1 MNQANLRLRVLFAVV
16 AIPIFWWIIN
26 SNLILVPT
34 AFTSLY
40 FSAKHHAFYPGH
52 LVAIILITIGMQEYV
67 KMLSISYPKNGF
79 WLVYI
84 WLFHQFASFFIP
96 AVALTNKLDIYLL
109 LILVA
114 AESAIWGR
122 ATERWKRASLL
133 FSGVL
138 FLSIASFSILNFYH
152 GSLQNVF
159 PQKFAL
165 SIFSQMGIVTIC
177 IANFMC
183 DTAAYFV
190 GSFFGKHHF
199 SSVSPNK
206 TVEGS
211 IGGFLAAVISCT
223 ICWYFFAD
231 TTHYPLA
238 LGVALGMLIGVFAQ
252 LGDLLVS
259 LIKRYFSV
267 KDASNILPGHG
278 GILDR
283 FDSIFFSAPII
294 NLFCM
299 LITKLA
305 E

>member
-16 AIPIFWWIIN
+16 AIPVFWWIIN
-26 SNLILVPT
+26 SELMLLPASFIAQFFSPKHN
-34 AFTSLY
+34 AF
-40 FSAKHHAFYPGH
+40 HPGH
-52 LVAIILITIGMQEYV
+52 LGAIIIITIGMHEYIR
-67 KMLSISYPKNGF
+67 MLSISFPKNGF
-79 WLVYI
+79 WLIYL

-96 AVALTNKLDIYLL
+96 AVALSNKLDIYLL
-109 LILVA
+109 LMIVA
-114 AESAIWGR
+114 AESAVWGR
-122 ATERWKRASLL
+122 NTERWKRASLL

-159 PQKFAL
+159 PRTFGF
-165 SIFSQMGIVTIC
+165 SMFSQMGIVTIC

-183 DTAAYFV
+183 DTAAYFI
-190 GSFFGKHHF
+190 GSLFGKHHF

-211 IGGFLAAVISCT
+211 IAGFIAAAISCT

-231 TTHYPLA
+231 TTRYPLV